1 MKTYS
6 AFDAPVTLHGL
17 LPTADGFL
25 RLPADVAASVNDGT
39 VQLNNNTTGGR
50 LRFATDSRTLHLS
63 VTYAG
68 RDFPYPNMPVM
79 AQSGFDLYADG
90 EGGSTY
96 CGTLVT
102 ENRLGEDCRAFCD
115 FSLPEGMRDYTLFF
129 PMYGGVKELSL
140 GFDDGA
146 QVAAHRPY
154 RIEKPVVFYGSSITH
169 GASAGRPGNCY
180 PAILSRWLDAEFLN
194 LGFSGSAKGEQ
205 TMAQYIAGLDMSVF
219 VMDYDHNAPTVE
231 HLAETHEPF
240 FRTIRAAHPDLP
252 VVMVSRPVFYEPLNA
267 DEKRDGE
274 LRREIVRK
282 TYQNAVAA
290 GDKNVAFVDGGTFAD
305 GVPAVLRDTC
315 TQDSVHPTDAGF
327 ALMAQSIGAP
337 VRAFLERAAQ

>member
-1 MKTYS
+1 MNTYS
-6 AFDAPVTLHGL
+6 VFDGPVTLHGL
-17 LPTADGFL
+17 LPTAEGYL

-39 VQLNNNTTGGR
+39 VELNNNTAGGR
-50 LRFATDSRTLHLS
+50 LRFATDSRTLHVS

-68 RDFPYPNMPVM
+68 REFPYPNMPVM

-90 EGGSTY
+90 DGVSAY

-102 ENRLGEDCRAFCD
+102 ENRIGEDCRFDCD
-115 FSLPEGMRDYTLFF
+115 FALLDGLRDYTLFF
-129 PMYGGVKELSL
+129 PLFGGVRAITL

-146 QVAAHRPY
+146 EVRAHRPY
-154 RIEKPVVFYGSSITH
+154 RVEKPMVFYGSSITH

-194 LGFSGSAKGEQ
+194 LGFSGNAKGEQ
-205 TMAQYIAGLDMSVF
+205 TMARYIAGLDMSVF
-219 VMDYDHNAPTVE
+219 VMDYDHNAPTPE
-231 HLAETHEPF
+231 HLAATHEPF
-240 FRTIRAAHPDLP
+240 FKTIRAAHPDLP
-252 VVMVSRPVFYEPLNA
+252 VVFVSRPEFYKPP
-267 DEKRDGE
+267 RDGE
-274 LRREIVRK
+274 ERDGDLRRAIVRK
-282 TYQNAVAA
+282 TYENAVMA

-315 TQDSVHPTDAGF
+315 TQDGVHPTDAGF